1 MEPNAF
7 TVATVA
13 KRHTQRA
20 SIGIVTLGYAQV
32 QEGQARE
39 KGGTSRDRRRDG
51 WLPRVCTGGRK
62 GSHRCPPNAKSR
74 FNKAGYL
81 HDIDSNRY

>member
-51 WLPRVCTGGRK
+51 CRLATPGMHRRPQGEPPLPAQCKVSFQQSRV
-62 GSHRCPPNAKSR
+62 SA
-74 FNKAGYL
+74 
-81 HDIDSNRY
+81 RYR